1 MHRQDGSKK
10 MKREKNCGL
19 NSPDSLLSAFLSL
32 SWLFRKMYTFDS
44 EDESTM
50 DTLVFFLEM
59 MENVDHLSSVN
70 VVL

>member
-1 MHRQDGSKK
+1 
-10 MKREKNCGL
+10 MKLEKNCGL

-44 EDESTM
+44 EDESTV
-50 DTLVFFLEM
+50 DTLVFFSEI
-59 MENVDHLSSVN
+59 MEDVDRSSSVN